1 MAQEVDVIIAGAGAA
16 GLNAALILHRAGKK
30 VIVLESRDRVG
41 GRIKSEKLPGSGTHV
56 ELGAQWQA
64 ERGHERLDK
73 LVQTYGYRKL
83 EHYASGKAVVWRG
96 ATRNCC
102 SPGSY
107 GIGIFSGL
115 ELMMRGWLMSR
126 TCRQVSFEGF
136 NANLEKYDNTS
147 LQHYLE
153 KRSWTNG
160 AMNLLSHLLKGGF
173 CREMKDISVY
183 SGLQTLKTFGS
194 LEEQE
199 NTEKFFFDQGLQN
212 IFVSMAKE
220 LESDVELNTR
230 VVEVDTTGE
239 KVVVKSTGK
248 TYVGKELILAF
259 PPQLLQR
266 VRFEPPLPMHYQQ
279 VASSMVLG
287 QVVKL
292 IAVFP
297 TPWWRKRGLTG
308 SITAFGSD
316 ENGIGIS
323 EVADLSHSTGNGVL
337 AGFVVGSK
345 AEQICQQP
353 LEELQ
358 KGFSKFISDSFQS
371 LDEDMQSFHYH
382 NWISDADSLGAYL
395 STVGMGQ
402 WKNLP
407 DGFFPKTGKVSF
419 AGTEYAQQ
427 WRGYMEGALE
437 SGERT
442 AQAVLAALDSA
453 A

>member
-64 ERGHERLDK
+64 ERGHERLNK

-83 EHYASGKAVVWRG
+83 EHYTSGKAVVWRG
-96 ATRNCC
+96 ARRHCF
-102 SPGSY
+102 SHGSY
-107 GIGIFSGL
+107 GIGFFSGL
-115 ELMMRGWLMSR
+115 DLMMRGWLMSR
-126 TCRQVSFEGF
+126 TCRKVSFEGF
-136 NANLEKYDNTS
+136 NADLEKYDNTS
-147 LQHYLE
+147 LQQYVE
-153 KRSWTNG
+153 KRLWTNG
-160 AMNLLSHLLKGGF
+160 AINLLSHILEGGF
-173 CREMKDISVY
+173 CRESKDISVY
-183 SGLQTLKTFGS
+183 SALQTMKTFDS
-194 LEEQE
+194 MQE
-199 NTEKFFFDQGLQN
+199 NTEKFFFDEGLQN

-220 LESDVELNTR
+220 LESDVELNMR

-239 KVVVKSTGK
+239 KVVVKSNTGK

-266 VRFEPPLPMHYQQ
+266 VRFEPPLPSHYRQ

-308 SITAFGSD
+308 SITAFGS
-316 ENGIGIS
+316 NGMGIS

-337 AGFVVGSK
+337 AAFVVGPK

-353 LEELQ
+353 LEELR
-358 KGFSKFISDSFQS
+358 KGFAKFISDSFQS
-371 LDEDMQSFHYH
+371 LDEEIQSFHYH
-382 NWISDADSLGAYL
+382 NWISDEDSLGAYL

-442 AQAVLAALDSA
+442 ARAVLVALDSLA
-453 A
+453 